1 VVKLIKYTYKVHI
14 IFIMCKYDEIVMV
27 ELTSPPEYSYLV
39 VKKPQAY
46 SSHSKIKSHVLIQDE
61 H

>member
-1 VVKLIKYTYKVHI
+1 
-14 IFIMCKYDEIVMV
+14 MCKYDEIVMV